1 MALSVNTN
9 VASLNAQR
17 NLNSTQ
23 GSLATSL
30 QRLSSGLRVNSA
42 KDDAAGLAIAA
53 RFTAQIR
60 GSNQAARNAND
71 GISVLQIAEGALNE
85 VSANL
90 QRIREL
96 AVQASNASNSTT
108 DRQKLNNEATQLVA
122 EIDRVAQNTNFNGL
136 KLLDGTFT
144 SQTLQV
150 GANAGGSNQI
160 TISSISSA
168 RAASLGVGSGSAYNT
183 SVVGDVV
190 VSTAALASG
199 GLTINGYNVGASTSD
214 GVSNVSADASGI
226 AKAAAINAVSG
237 DTGVTATVS
246 ATTLTGT
253 ANVSTAS
260 PEDDTSTTINGVTL
274 SVQGTN
280 ATSTAGLVENVN
292 NFVAAVNAVS
302 DQTGVTA
309 AVTTASTGEYTLTA
323 SDGRNISVTT
333 STASFSIGDTGA
345 AQSTLTLTSNS
356 SAGITIGGDSTG
368 LAAAGLSADSGNT
381 AATVTVGAGVSSV
394 DLTTATS
401 ASNALAIIDAAIEN
415 VANSRAS
422 LGAFQNRLESTISN
436 LNIQSENLSASRG
449 RIQDADFAAE
459 TANLSRSQIL
469 QQAGT
474 AILAQ
479 ANALP
484 QSVLSLLQ

>member
-17 NLNSTQ
+17 NLNTTQ
-23 GSLATSL
+23 GSLASSL

-85 VSANL
+85 VSSNL

-96 AVQASNASNSTT
+96 AVQAANASNSTT
-108 DRQKLNNEATQLVA
+108 DRQKLNNEASQLVS

-136 KLLDGTFT
+136 KLLDGSFT
-144 SQTLQV
+144 AQTLQV

-168 RAASLGVGSGSAYNT
+168 RSASLGVGSGSSYSASVTGSVTTTALT
-183 SVVGDVV
+183 SGIV
-190 VSTAALASG
+190 
-199 GLTINGYNVGASTSD
+199 TINGFNVGATSSD
-214 GVSNVSADASGI
+214 GVSSANADGSAI
-226 AKAAAINAVSG
+226 AKAAAINAISG
-237 DTGVTATVS
+237 DSGVTASVS
-246 ATTLTGT
+246 ATTLNGT
-253 ANVSTAS
+253 A
-260 PEDDTSTTINGVTL
+260 TTVATDGTGAVINGVNTGVIQASTGGDL
-274 SVQGTN
+274 AVN
-280 ATSTAGLVENVN
+280 AS
-292 NFVAAVNAVS
+292 NFVAAVNAIS
-302 DQTGVTA
+302 AQTGVTA
-309 AVTTASTGEYTLTA
+309 TITNATAGTYTLTA
-323 SDGRNISVTT
+323 SDGRNIAVTA
-333 STASFSIGDTGA
+333 STANAVGA
-345 AQSTLTLTSNS
+345 AGTAQGSITLTSTGS
-356 SAGITIGGDSTG
+356 GGITIGGDPTG
-368 LAAAGLSADSGNT
+368 AAALGVSAGNT

-394 DLTTATS
+394 DLTSAAG
-401 ASNALAIIDAAIEN
+401 ASNALAIIDSAIEN
-415 VANSRAS
+415 IANSRAS

-474 AILAQ
+474 SILAQ